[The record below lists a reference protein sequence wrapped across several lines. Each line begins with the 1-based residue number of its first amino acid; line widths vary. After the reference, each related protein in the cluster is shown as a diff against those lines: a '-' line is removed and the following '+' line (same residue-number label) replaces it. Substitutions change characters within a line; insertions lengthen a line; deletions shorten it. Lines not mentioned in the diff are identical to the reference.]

1 LKNKIFIFLP
11 VFFIFTAC
19 NKINV
24 YEKHANIP
32 GFAWNKSFKPQFEFE
47 NTSTENRY
55 RIFLVLRHTN
65 AYRYNNIWVK
75 LNITP
80 KGDSTQSEEFN
91 IPLTSNNEQW
101 AGTGMDDIYELR
113 RELKL
118 RTIKLEKN
126 ISSCTF
132 SLEQVMRD
140 NPLKHIIN
148 AGLRIEKTP

>member
-1 LKNKIFIFLP
+1 
-11 VFFIFTAC
+11 
-19 NKINV
+19 
-24 YEKHANIP
+24 
-32 GFAWNKSFKPQFEFE
+32 
-47 NTSTENRY
+47 
-55 RIFLVLRHTN
+55 
-65 AYRYNNIWVK
+65 VK

-91 IPLTSNNEQW
+91 IPLTDNNEQW
-101 AGTGMDDIYELR
+101 AGAGMDDIYELR

-126 ISSCTF
+126 ISACTF

-140 NPLKHIIN
+140 NPLKHVIN